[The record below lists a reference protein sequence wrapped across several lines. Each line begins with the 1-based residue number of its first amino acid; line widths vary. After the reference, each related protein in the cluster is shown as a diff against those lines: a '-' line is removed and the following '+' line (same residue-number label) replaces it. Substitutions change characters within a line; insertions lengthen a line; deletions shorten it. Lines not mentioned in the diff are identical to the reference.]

1 MVEADKVFRVVQA
14 ALHDVAHQ
22 GALQQLVPVRHGDQR
37 ALPTLLD
44 VVQEPHPDPTAG
56 DRRVPGRSVLVG
68 EEVPDCARRGP
79 GQGVG
84 EEWLP
89 EAGRLSQP
97 GQRRPHLQLVVR
109 DRVGWSHRTP
119 ESREDDHLA
128 VHPVSDGRRQSGIV
142 ESVIEDAGV
151 ALDGWKG

>member
-1 MVEADKVFRVVQA
+1 MLVGVE
-14 ALHDVAHQ
+14 
-22 GALQQLVPVRHGDQR
+22 VPVW
-37 ALPTLLD
+37 
-44 VVQEPHPDPTAG
+44 
-56 DRRVPGRSVLVG
+56 
-68 EEVPDCARRGP
+68 ARRGSSE
-79 GQGVG
+79 GVG
-84 EEWLP
+84 EEGLP

-97 GQRRPHLQLVVR
+97 WQRRPHFQLVVR
-109 DRVGWSHRTP
+109 DRIGWSHRTP